1 MELLI
6 DTADLSKIER
16 YNSLLPLSGVT
27 TNPSI
32 IKKVGKVE
40 YFEHMRA
47 IREIIGTKKTLHA
60 QVVASDY
67 YGMLKDAEAILHNI
81 DDSVF
86 IKIPVTED
94 GLRLISEL
102 KAEGKKVTA
111 TAIYSEFQA
120 FLAIASGAD
129 YIAPYYNRMQNLD
142 VDVDNSILEMVKE
155 IERTGSQTKV
165 LAASFKNIGQVNRA
179 IENGAH
185 AVTIDADLVG
195 SALNL
200 PTVEKAVVDFRR
212 DWELSF
218 GKGQTVD
225 SLVPLFK
232 E

>member
-6 DTADLSKIER
+6 DTADLAEIKK

-47 IREIIGTKKTLHA
+47 IREIIGLKRTLHA

-67 YGMLKDAEAILHNI
+67 AGMLMDAEAILQNV

-86 IKIPVTED
+86 IKVPVTAE

-102 KAEGKKVTA
+102 KNKGRNVTA

-120 FLAIASGAD
+120 FLAVASGAD
-129 YIAPYYNRMQNLD
+129 YVAPYYNRMQNLD
-142 VDVDNSILEMVKE
+142 VDVDKSILEMVRE
-155 IERTGSQTKV
+155 IERTGSKTKV

-179 IENGAH
+179 IEKGAH
-185 AVTIDADLVG
+185 AVTIGTDVIG
-195 SALNL
+195 PALNL
-200 PTVEKAVVDFRR
+200 PTVEKAVVDFRS
-212 DWELSF
+212 DWESSF

-225 SLVPLFK
+225 SLLNFFK